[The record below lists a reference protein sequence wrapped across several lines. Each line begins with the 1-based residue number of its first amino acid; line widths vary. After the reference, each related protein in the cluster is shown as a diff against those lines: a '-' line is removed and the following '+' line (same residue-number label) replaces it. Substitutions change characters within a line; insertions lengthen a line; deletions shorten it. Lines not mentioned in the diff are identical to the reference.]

1 MELSRILIRQKE
13 LEENNERFMKSERE
27 IKKELKNID
36 TLNWNNEEY
45 EFMCRRDEDLL
56 SIAEYAAVSIF
67 FGGSLPTRLV
77 LIIRS
82 ITNKMHLNYFS

>member
-56 SIAEYAAVSIF
+56 SIAEYAAVSLF
-67 FGGSLPTRLV
+67 FL
-77 LIIRS
+77 LISYSELTI
-82 ITNKMHLNYFS
+82 KVFD